1 MPVCMP
7 HTVARNS
14 WPFAEQRPT
23 ANAARAAG
31 GAASAVRSNTR
42 PLSRITDALSATRMD
57 VQRAGSRSTLPKV
70 ESYKIAV
77 NMRVAACC
85 YRFGPTSQ
93 PRGRWA
99 WKIYKLLI
107 LQMLFAVLGEFELST
122 NKSGECENAHA
133 ASNGKKAC

>member
-31 GAASAVRSNTR
+31 GAAPAVRSNTR

-57 VQRAGSRSTLPKV
+57 VQRAGSRGTLPKV
-70 ESYKIAV
+70 ESYKTAV
-77 NMRVAACC
+77 NMRGAARC

-93 PRGRWA
+93 PQGRSA
-99 WKIYKLLI
+99 QKRYKYLI
-107 LQMLFAVLGEFELST
+107 PRVLFAFLDEF
-122 NKSGECENAHA
+122 
-133 ASNGKKAC
+133 